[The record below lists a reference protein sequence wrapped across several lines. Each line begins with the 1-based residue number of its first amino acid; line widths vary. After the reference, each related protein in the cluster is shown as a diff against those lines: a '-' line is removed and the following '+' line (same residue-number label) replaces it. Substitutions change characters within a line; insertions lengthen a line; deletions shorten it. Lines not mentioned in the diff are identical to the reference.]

1 MSSHRVLLAVAIF
14 VAAYVPAASAFAIGG
29 TNHNETLLV
38 DA

>member
-1 MSSHRVLLAVAIF
+1 MSKQRVLISVAL
-14 VAAYVPAASAFAIGG
+14 VAASSIPAASALAIGG